1 MTINCIDL
9 RVFSCFYS
17 FAVSKFAICDRESSK
32 DAPIMNNSEATQS
45 LILSFEQAGQG
56 QVFAF
61 FDQLDADAQAQLLA
75 QAATI
80 DLAEVASLVAEHVLD
95 SHDSALNL
103 EGLEPAPYIALPV
116 NGGDTAEW
124 AKALDAGSAALR
136 AGRVAA
142 FTVAGGQGTRLGYD
156 GPKGT
161 YPVTPISGKTLF
173 QVFAEKIARSGARFG
188 VVIPWFILTSEINND
203 ATVATFEAN
212 NYFGLNKD
220 SVHFIVQ
227 GLVPAVGLDGKIL
240 LSDKGTIAMTPD
252 GHGGSLR
259 ALVRSGAVDM
269 MKAQGIDIVS
279 YFQVDNPIV
288 QCIDP
293 AFVGFH
299 VLGQS
304 ELSSKMVPKAYAL
317 EKVGHF
323 CVQNGNALVVEYSDM
338 PDEMQEETAE
348 DGSIRFNGGSVAIH
362 IFDRDFI
369 GRAGGSSEGVK
380 LPFHRANKKIPFVG
394 VDGVTVTP
402 VEPNGVKFE
411 MFVFDALPL
420 AKNPVIIE
428 AARQDEFSPVKNAE
442 GVDSPKSCKEDQ
454 LRMFARW
461 VKAAGESLETDVTGL
476 PSITFEVSHL
486 FAADEADFVAQWGAL
501 SEKPV
506 FTDGVIIK

>member
-1 MTINCIDL
+1 M
-9 RVFSCFYS
+9 
-17 FAVSKFAICDRESSK
+17 A
-32 DAPIMNNSEATQS
+32 NSTNS
-45 LILSFEQAGQG
+45 LIESFKQAGQG
-56 QVFAF
+56 QVFQF
-61 FDQLDADAQAQLLA
+61 FDDLDAASQANLIAQAE
-75 QAATI
+75 TI
-80 DLAEVASLVAEHVLD
+80 DLAEVNALVEEHVKGA
-95 SHDSALNL
+95 HDNSLNL
-103 EGLEPAPYIALPV
+103 DGLEPAPYEALAV
-116 NGGDTAEW
+116 NGGDSAKWATAW
-124 AKALDAGSAALR
+124 DAGSVALQ

-161 YPVTPISGKTLF
+161 YPVTPVTDKTLF
-173 QVFAEKIARSGARFG
+173 QVFAEKIARSGERFG
-188 VVIPWFILTSEINND
+188 VTIPWFILTSEINND
-203 ATVATFEAN
+203 ATVAAFEAGDF
-212 NYFGLNKD
+212 FGLDRD

-227 GLVPAVGLDGKIL
+227 GLVPAVDYEGKIL
-240 LSDKGTIAMTPD
+240 LAEKGKIAMTPD

-259 ALVRSGAVDM
+259 ALVRSGAVDA

-323 CVQNGNALVVEYSDM
+323 CMQNGQALVVEYSDM
-338 PDEMQEETAE
+338 PNEMQQETTAE
-348 DGSIRFNGGSVAIH
+348 GGIRFNGGSVAIH

-369 GRAGGSSEGVK
+369 ARAGGSGEGSK
-380 LPFHRANKKIPFVG
+380 LPFHRADKKIPFVNAAG
-394 VDGVTVTP
+394 ETIKP
-402 VEPNGVKFE
+402 EAPNGVKFE

-428 AARQDEFSPVKNAE
+428 AAREDDFSPVKNAE
-442 GVDSPKSCKEDQ
+442 GVDSPKSSKEDQ

-461 VKAAGESLETDVTGL
+461 LKAAGETIETDDSGL
-476 PSITFEVSHL
+476 PAVTFEISPR
-486 FAADEADFVAQWGAL
+486 FAADEADFVTQWAAL
-501 SEKPV
+501 DSKPAIN
-506 FTDGVIIK
+506 DGVVIK

>member
-1 MTINCIDL
+1 L
-9 RVFSCFYS
+9 HFSSWLFISTAMSNSTNALIES
-17 FAVSKFAICDRESSK
+17 FK
-32 DAPIMNNSEATQS
+32 
-45 LILSFEQAGQG
+45 QAGQG
-56 QVFAF
+56 QVFQF
-61 FDQLDADAQAQLLA
+61 FDELDAQAQARLIA
-75 QAATI
+75 QAETI
-80 DLAEVASLVAEHVLD
+80 DLTEVKALVAEHVQGA
-95 SHDSALNL
+95 HESALNL
-103 EGLEPAPYIALPV
+103 VGLEPAPYEALPA
-116 NGGDTAEW
+116 NGGDA
-124 AKALDAGSAALR
+124 AKWQAAWEAGSAALQ

-161 YPVTPISGKTLF
+161 YPVTPVSEKTLF
-173 QVFAEKIARSGARFG
+173 QVFAEKIARSGERFG
-188 VVIPWFILTSEINND
+188 VTIPWFILTSEINND
-203 ATVATFEAN
+203 ATIAAFEAADF
-212 NYFGLNKD
+212 FGLERD

-227 GLVPAVGLDGKIL
+227 GLVPAVDYEGKIL
-240 LSDKGTIAMTPD
+240 LAAKDKIAMTPD

-259 ALVRSGAVDM
+259 ALVRSGAIDAM
-269 MKAQGIDIVS
+269 QAQGIDIVS

-323 CVQNGNALVVEYSDM
+323 CVQNGQSLVVEYSDM
-338 PDEMQEETAE
+338 PNEMQEETNA
-348 DGSIRFNGGSVAIH
+348 DGGIRFNGGSVAIH

-369 GRAGGSSEGVK
+369 ARAGGSGSGAK
-380 LPFHRANKKIPFVG
+380 LPFHRADKKIPY
-394 VDGVTVTP
+394 VDANGETIKP
-402 VEPNGVKFE
+402 EAPNGVKFE

-428 AARQDEFSPVKNAE
+428 AARADDFSPVKNAE

-461 VKAAGESLETDVTGL
+461 LKAAGQEIETDATGL
-476 PSITFEVSHL
+476 PTITFEISHR
-486 FAADEADFVAQWGAL
+486 FAADEADFVAQWATL
-501 SEKPV
+501 DPKPV
-506 FTDGVIIK
+506 IKDGIIIE